1 MKGHDRTRGGSPAVE
16 QACVRAFA
24 MALIVAVLAAV
35 ACGCSGGGRGEPAT
49 APGDGRVPA
58 AGGGPRYNVVLISID
73 TLRADHLGLHGYGQP
88 TSPRL
93 DAFARRAV
101 VFTNCLAPSG
111 HTLASHK
118 TMLSGRLASSF
129 LAAHSA
135 ALGGSAR
142 PTSSA
147 LAYYQAALHGWVSPP
162 LSQRL
167 SQAGLFTLGLT
178 DGGFL
183 KPEFGFGEG
192 FDEYRSVRA
201 GIARHRSKAE
211 DWIEGHPDRR
221 FFLFLH
227 GYDVHCPYDPPP
239 AYLHRF
245 EATCTGRLR
254 FEGTCGKGYFND
266 MVLTP
271 AEKEHVRRHYDAG
284 ILHAD
289 DEVGKFLDFL
299 DRQGRMADTVIVV
312 TSDHGESL
320 GEREF
325 VGHGEL
331 YENQLRVPLLVYVPG
346 VAAGRVAAPVSGADV
361 TPTILDLVTGVVP
374 TDLDGWSL
382 RTLITSAAGS
392 VSDGARPGSGSGAHT
407 GADFEARPR
416 FAAITVNEG
425 RGTLTRLRKIAVI
438 ESRYKVI
445 ADLESGSAQL
455 FDLERDPQES
465 KDLSHVERD
474 TTARLLDAARKH
486 DPRPLHGFDPTGKTK
501 GEDALTPEMLEELKS
516 LGYVN

>member
-1 MKGHDRTRGGSPAVE
+1 MKTRNRDRAGSRRGETSGL
-16 QACVRAFA
+16 RAGIL
-24 MALIVAVLAAV
+24 ALLLGLLAAV
-35 ACGCSGGGRGEPAT
+35 GCGGNGGGRAETAT
-49 APGDGRVPA
+49 VPGAGHSA
-58 AGGGPRYNVVLISID
+58 AASGSARYNVVLISID
-73 TLRADHLGLHGYGQP
+73 TLRADHLGLYGYAPP

-101 VFTNCLAPSG
+101 VFTNCRAPSG

-118 TMLSGRLASSF
+118 TMLSGRLTSAF
-129 LAAHSA
+129 LAAYSA
-135 ALGGSAR
+135 AGGPAR

-147 LAYYQAALHGWVSPP
+147 VAYYQGALHGWVSPP
-162 LSQRL
+162 LSRRL
-167 SQAGLFTLGLT
+167 GQAGLFTLGLT

-183 KPEFGFGEG
+183 QPEFGFGEG

-201 GIARHRSKAE
+201 GIARQRSKAE

-239 AYLHRF
+239 EYLRRF

-254 FEGTCGKGYFND
+254 FDGTCGKEYFNTLQ
-266 MVLTP
+266 LTP
-271 AEKEHVRRHYDAG
+271 PEKEHIRRHYDAG

-299 DRQGRMADTVIVV
+299 ERQGRLADTVIVI

-346 VAAGRVAAPVSGADV
+346 VAAGRVELPVSGIDV
-361 TPTILDLVTGVVP
+361 TPTILDLATGVAP

-382 RTLITSAAGS
+382 RALMEGAAGS
-392 VSDGARPGSGSGAHT
+392 PSGGSHTESRSPAHP
-407 GADFEARPR
+407 ASDFEARPR
-416 FAAITVNEG
+416 LAAITVNEG
-425 RGTLTRLRKIAVI
+425 RKYLTRLRKVVVI
-438 ESRYKVI
+438 ENRYKLI
-445 ADLESGSAQL
+445 ADLESGTAQL

-465 KDLSHVERD
+465 KDLSRVERE
-474 TTARLLDAARKH
+474 TMARLLGLARAH
-486 DPRPLHGFDPTGKTK
+486 DPGPLRGFDATGKTK
-501 GEDALTPEMLEELKS
+501 GDEALTPEMLEELKS
-516 LGYVN
+516 LGYAN